1 MKGPKRLTDDF
12 YCFIKSRKRSIF
24 VIDFHLNDSASTAVK
39 MVAKFETRYVKGV
52 LFANRG
58 YTKGVSFL

>member
-52 LFANRG
+52 VFVITR
-58 YTKGVSFL
+58 YTKAVPFS